1 MSPDPDYYRVLRVE
15 PDAPPALI
23 HASFRTLMQRL
34 RNAPSR
40 GTHEE
45 AALLTE
51 AYAVLSDPERRAAY
65 DLARDVALSSRAADF
80 AATTVLSH
88 PDTDFAATAVL
99 APRGADFAATAV
111 LDPDA
116 ARYAAH
122 SCLFCG
128 TTHGLDRAIDREDD
142 CGECA
147 SPLYPAERQR
157 LEPSGKR
164 MLRRIPRRRAVELYV
179 AWPQPAPY
187 PAEMRDLSMNGMQ
200 LSTAAPLQQNQI
212 VKIDCAAC
220 ATVARV
226 AHCEREATPPGAPAR
241 WLVGVEFLTLRF
253 TRARHVHLRTRLKQ
267 SSPALAAPLAR
278 DGTLQTAH
286 HLPPTRRARRRR
298 TEKNR
303 ATGEPCHATY
313 SRAHWPRSRSRRSR
327 SRAMRKTARSRFGS
341 TSSTAECSRPRR
353 RATGSRTPTS
363 RKWPCP
369 WRPI

>member
-1 MSPDPDYYRVLRVE
+1 MSIDPDYYRALLVE

-34 RNAPSR
+34 RNAPSP
-40 GTHEE
+40 GTHEQ

-65 DLARDVALSSRAADF
+65 DLARDVALSHRGA
-80 AATTVLSH
+80 
-88 PDTDFAATAVL
+88 DFAATAVL
-99 APRGADFAATAV
+99 SHRGADFAATAV

-128 TTHGLDRAIDREDD
+128 TTHGLERAIERDDD

-157 LEPSGKR
+157 FEPSGKR

-179 AWPQPAPY
+179 AWPQPTPY
-187 PAEMRDLSMNGMQ
+187 AAEMRDLSMNGMR

-212 VKIDCAAC
+212 VKIACAAC

-226 AHCEREATPPGAPAR
+226 AHCERESAPPGAPPR

-253 TRARHVHLRTRLKQ
+253 ANARGTFISARA
-267 SSPALAAPLAR
+267 
-278 DGTLQTAH
+278 
-286 HLPPTRRARRRR
+286 
-298 TEKNR
+298 
-303 ATGEPCHATY
+303 
-313 SRAHWPRSRSRRSR
+313 
-327 SRAMRKTARSRFGS
+327 
-341 TSSTAECSRPRR
+341 
-353 RATGSRTPTS
+353 
-363 RKWPCP
+363 
-369 WRPI
+369 